1 MEKYNLKYFK
11 KLSNLKTKIALEK
24 IDTNYN
30 FDFYKKVLNPYGR
43 EILNNVI
50 NKRKRLYKKISE
62 IRSNLLE
69 AQKNFVLLCGNK
81 STF

>member
-50 NKRKRLYKKISE
+50 NKGYIKKYQK
-62 IRSNLLE
+62 LE
-69 AQKNFVLLCGNK
+69 VIC
-81 STF
+81 